1 MGGTDSDGFRQFIR
15 VCNVLAN
22 FLILVGALTVMAVG
36 IWTIVDKSY
45 LENIMRNPLYMS
57 AAYTLTAVGAITI
70 IISFLGCMGSLSENR
85 ILLLTYF
92 VFVLLLFVVL
102 LIGGVLAYVFRN
114 QIASNMRP
122 EMDHATV
129 SYDPTLPNDPITKAY
144 DAIQTNLKCC
154 GIETN
159 STVGRPWE
167 AWFKNTKINSGPA
180 DKKVPSSCCITNA
193 NGARVDCVIDDKVD
207 VDRIYT
213 SDCFAVALL
222 FLQEHAVVVGGVAVG
237 IAAIMVSSTVWE
249 IEKFTITKKKYF
261 VKSTL

>member
-1 MGGTDSDGFRQFIR
+1 
-15 VCNVLAN
+15 
-22 FLILVGALTVMAVG
+22 MAVG
-36 IWTIVDKSY
+36 IWTVVDKSY
-45 LENIMRNPLYMS
+45 LEDIMRNSLYMS
-57 AAYTLTAVGAITI
+57 AAYTLIAVGAITI

-122 EMDHATV
+122 EMVRAIV
-129 SYDPTLPNDPITKAY
+129 SYDPALPNDPITKAF
-144 DAIQTNLKCC
+144 DAIQNNLKCC

-167 AWFKNTKINSGPA
+167 AWFKNTKINSGSA
-180 DKKVPSSCCITNA
+180 DNKVPESCCKLDA
-193 NGARVDCVIDDKVD
+193 NGAKADCTSSNEVD

-222 FLQEHAVVVGGVAVG
+222 FVQDHAVVIGGVAVG
-237 IAAIMVSSTVWE
+237 IAAIMILGMIFSIIHYKL
-249 IEKFTITKKKYF
+249 IEK
-261 VKSTL
+261 ST